1 LIQDVSGGATPFDAG
16 GAMMLTALRDAVAQ
30 IGPLERM
37 SSALDTPI
45 IGERR
50 GVLACPCSAIETR
63 SRVSRDRVASVTGTL
78 AYRTC
83 RRPDAACIR
92 SSCNR
97 FTTAAAK
104 QSPEP
109 VGDGDDVSGCRVMH
123 LPGHAPGLIALIAW
137 RDCPRIRPGS
147 LELGRRPRP
156 QFAHAA
162 RRSPFYRQPGQ
173 DTERAYSATCRRSS
187 SRALRPSDRTSRSDA
202 PSLRLSRSSRH
213 LLVRKAGNE
222 ARSSGAT
229 SSAAC
234 LAIRCI
240 PR

>member
-1 LIQDVSGGATPFDAG
+1 VPVLCHRDEVEDVEGSGGF
-16 GAMMLTALRDAVAQ
+16 RY
-30 IGPLERM
+30 
-37 SSALDTPI
+37 
-45 IGERR
+45 
-50 GVLACPCSAIETR
+50 C
-63 SRVSRDRVASVTGTL
+63 TL

-97 FTTAAAK
+97 CTTAAAK
-104 QSPEP
+104 RSPEP

-137 RDCPRIRPGS
+137 RDCPPYPPGQPRAGAPTAPAIRSRSSPQS
-147 LELGRRPRP
+147 L
-156 QFAHAA
+156 
-162 RRSPFYRQPGQ
+162 YRQRGQ

-187 SRALRPSDRTSRSDA
+187 SRTFRPSDRTSRSDA

-234 LAIRCI
+234 PAIRCI